1 MLTIKPTS
9 ALIVQYLG
17 KKASSYDSMI
27 KKWRPISLEVQ
38 HLSEYLGFIYKRS
51 NRIWYILE

>member
-38 HLSEYLGFIYKRS
+38 HLSEYLGFIYKNQRVKGK
-51 NRIWYILE
+51 